1 MIFRSKHRNTGHL
14 HGTCSLSPPP
24 RQAGAAAGRRM
35 RAGKASRS
43 CRAHRWSCRFR
54 ALPVRGTAH
63 PSRAPVIREA
73 TLGITANT
81 GNPRLAASGQ
91 PDTTGRSWLTPMVH
105 RTRTRRACARLGAPV
120 WLRRAATGFCARRRQ
135 PAALHAQVC
144 PEADFLAQ
152 HALCMPTPRAHYP
165 VGCRGRGDHM
175 CPPFFACPACA
186 LFRSP
191 ADLKGTVDIGVLC
204 PSYSRTHHTV

>member
-24 RQAGAAAGRRM
+24 RQAGAAAGRRV

-63 PSRAPVIREA
+63 PSRAPVIRES
-73 TLGITANT
+73 TLVITANT

-165 VGCRGRGDHM
+165 C
-175 CPPFFACPACA
+175 
-186 LFRSP
+186 LLYTSP
-191 ADLKGTVDIGVLC
+191 SPRDGLLSRM
-204 PSYSRTHHTV
+204 PSSA